1 MLAMTAVC
9 TMVADQTASQFLRD
23 IIDSVADPIFVK
35 DEQHRWIAF
44 NRAFC
49 ELMGRPREQLL
60 GKSDYEFF
68 PKQEADVFWKM
79 DDEVFR
85 TEKDNVNEESITD
98 ARGVT
103 RTIATKKSVLV
114 DPHGRRVL
122 VGVIRD
128 ITELRQAERRSL
140 EMSHGLA
147 TSAKFAALGEMAA
160 GIAHEINT
168 PLAIIQ
174 GLADELVD
182 LAEAGELDLP
192 AVRRINERIGGTVAR
207 VSRIITGLR
216 AFARD
221 GTKEAPALVT
231 LRSLVAETLGLCGE
245 NLRMRGIEVRVE
257 GDAAEVTVSCRS
269 TQIVQILLNLLN
281 NARDAVAGTP
291 SPTIRLPM
299 SADDEHAE
307 VRVVDSGPGI
317 PPELRERIMEPFF
330 TTKPVGKGTG
340 IGLSIARSL
349 AEDNGGTLLLD
360 ERAPATCFVLRL
372 PRAAPEREG
381 TT

>member
-1 MLAMTAVC
+1 MPAVH
-9 TMVADQTASQFLRD
+9 TMVNDETTSQFLRA

-35 DEQHRWIAF
+35 DEQHRWIEF

-49 ELMGRPREQLL
+49 ELMGHPREHLL

-85 TEKDNVNEESITD
+85 GHKDNVNEESITD
-98 ARGVT
+98 SSGVT
-103 RTIATKKSVLV
+103 RTISTKKSVLV
-114 DPHGRRVL
+114 DAGGRKVL

-128 ITELRQAERRSL
+128 ITDLRRAERRNL
-140 EMSHGLA
+140 EMSQRLA

-174 GLADELVD
+174 GLADELLD
-182 LAEAGELDLP
+182 LAETGELDLP
-192 AVRRINERIGGTVAR
+192 VVTRTNERISGTVAR
-207 VSRIITGLR
+207 VSRIISGLR

-221 GTKEAPALVT
+221 GAKEAPAVVT

-245 NLRMRGIEVRVE
+245 NLRVRGIELRVE
-257 GDAAEVTVSCRS
+257 GDAADATVSCRS

-281 NARDAVAGTP
+281 NARDAVADTV
-291 SPTIRLPM
+291 SPTIELRM
-299 SADDEHAE
+299 TADDEHAE
-307 VRVVDSGPGI
+307 VRVIDSGPGV

-330 TTKPVGKGTG
+330 TTKPVGRGTG

-349 AEDNGGTLLLD
+349 AEDNGGTLMLD
-360 ERAPATCFVLRL
+360 ERQRATCFVLRL
-372 PRAAPEREG
+372 PHAVSRQKG
-381 TT
+381 ST